1 MVRRTAI
8 VATGTATGRDHCPQC
23 ATTRQN
29 IHADPLARRIT
40 QWADVVLTVTDCDH
54 APADDAT
61 PAAPARFEPPNSL
74 VVDACP
80 FCGKTHRHGALA
92 PAPGSSPSPDA
103 YGYRAAHCHPAT
115 GPTAYRLVPAQVDE

>member
-8 VATGTATGRDHCPQC
+8 VTTGRDHCPQC

-29 IHADPLARRIT
+29 IHADPLTRRIT

-54 APADDAT
+54 APAAAT
-61 PAAPARFEPPNSL
+61 PDAPARFEPPNSL

-92 PAPGSSPSPDA
+92 PAPGSRPSPDA
-103 YGYRAAHCHPAT
+103 YGYRTAHCHPVEGLAS
-115 GPTAYRLVPAQVDE
+115 YRLVPTQVDE